1 MSRYVIISIFLSPTF
16 IQSKFSLNA
25 YLFDLAKLPM
35 HLAPYMYQLPINNFS
50 NKVSF
55 LIYIFPSTYEVL
67 LNHFV
72 SSIYNFMLP
81 NITIWCISN
90 FHFCF

>member
-1 MSRYVIISIFLSPTF
+1 MSQYVIISIFLSPTF

-35 HLAPYMYQLPINNFS
+35 HSAPYKYQLPINNFS

-55 LIYIFPSTYEVL
+55 LIYIFLSIYEVL
-67 LNHFV
+67 LNHSV
-72 SSIYNFMLP
+72 S
-81 NITIWCISN
+81 
-90 FHFCF
+90 